1 MFEKLKSFFGF
12 GTDRPTHEAPTQR
25 QEPEAHIPGPARG
38 EAAGIGAM
46 QAADEHHSET
56 EESLRR
62 ATAPNGERRDPQ
74 P

>member
-1 MFEKLKSFFGF
+1 
-12 GTDRPTHEAPTQR
+12 
-25 QEPEAHIPGPARG
+25 
-38 EAAGIGAM
+38 M
-46 QAADEHHSET
+46 QAADEDHSET